1 MPSAQSQHRGRDMG
15 KLDGRVA
22 LVTGGGRGIGAA
34 ICRELGSRGAS
45 VIVNYRQSEASARAV
60 VEAIRADG
68 GNATALQA
76 DVMDEAQVAA
86 MFKRAAAEHGAIDIL
101 VNNAGI
107 TRDNV
112 IMLMKPADFDAVI
125 SANLRSAWL
134 CCKAASRLM
143 MRKRRGSIINIT
155 SVVGIAG
162 NGGQTNYA
170 ASKAGI
176 IGLTKSLAKEVAVRG
191 VRVNAVAPGFVETDM
206 TSDLSDEIRAAAI
219 DAIPLG
225 RMGAP
230 ADIASAVAFLASD
243 DAAYITGQTLVVDGG
258 MVM

>member
-1 MPSAQSQHRGRDMG
+1 MG
-15 KLDGRVA
+15 NLDGRVA
-22 LVTGGGRGIGAA
+22 LVTGGSRGIGRA
-34 ICRELGSRGAS
+34 ICLELAARGAT
-45 VIVNYRQSEASARAV
+45 VVVNYQRSAAQAEEVAAQIVAAGGAAS
-60 VEAIRADG
+60 
-68 GNATALQA
+68 ALQA
-76 DVMDEAQVAA
+76 DVADAEQVAA
-86 MFKRAAAEHGAIDIL
+86 MFKQVIADHSRIDIL

-112 IMLMKPADFDAVI
+112 IMLMKPGDFDDVI
-125 SANLRSAWL
+125 NTNLRSCWL
-134 CCKAASRLM
+134 CCKTAARTM
-143 MRKRRGSIINIT
+143 MRKRRGSIVNIT

-176 IGLTKSLAKEVAVRG
+176 IGVTKSLAKELAVRG

-206 TSDLSDEIRAAAI
+206 TSELGDEIRSAAI

-230 ADIASAVAFLASD
+230 QDIAKAVAFLASD
-243 DAAYITGQTLVVDGG
+243 EAAYITGQTLVVDGG

>member
-1 MPSAQSQHRGRDMG
+1 MGR
-15 KLDGRVA
+15 LDGRVA
-22 LVTGGGRGIGAA
+22 LVTGGSRGIGRA
-34 ICRELGSRGAS
+34 ICLELAARGATV
-45 VIVNYRQSEASARAV
+45 VINYQRSAAQAEAVAAQIV
-60 VEAIRADG
+60 AAG
-68 GNATALQA
+68 GAASALQA
-76 DVMDEAQVAA
+76 DVADAEQVAA
-86 MFKRAAAEHGAIDIL
+86 MFKQVIADHSRIDIL

-112 IMLMKPADFDAVI
+112 IMLMKPGDFDDVI
-125 SANLRSAWL
+125 NTNLRSCWL
-134 CCKAASRLM
+134 CCKTAARTM
-143 MRKRRGSIINIT
+143 MRKRRGSIVNIT

-176 IGLTKSLAKEVAVRG
+176 IGVTKSLAKELAVRG

-206 TSDLSDEIRAAAI
+206 TSELGDEIRSAAI

-230 ADIASAVAFLASD
+230 QDIAKAVAFLASD
-243 DAAYITGQTLVVDGG
+243 EAAYITGQTLVVDGG